1 MTKHFQS
8 LTDIY
13 RLKKS
18 ETEFIP
24 AQESHWFIFLFDLYM
39 RTLFWRRFKNVWV
52 DQVYQPTDKSRTIY
66 YLNHTS
72 WWDGLIPLLLNRK
85 LFHQNAR
92 AMMEDKQMQEHGLFK
107 RIGAFSV
114 NLENPR
120 SAVRSLR
127 YAVDSMKRPNSSLFI
142 YPEGKIVPF
151 STFKPNF
158 KKGLGWIVKQSPNV
172 DVVPIGIYFDYT
184 KSDKPE
190 LFLRIGKKIE
200 FDISSDTDELNH
212 LFECK
217 LGDLLSE
224 LVANTLQGREHF
236 QKL

>member
-1 MTKHFQS
+1 M
-8 LTDIY
+8 
-13 RLKKS
+13 KKS
-18 ETEFIP
+18 ESEFIP
-24 AQESHWFIFLFDLYM
+24 AQESGWFIFLFDLYM
-39 RTLFWRRFKNVWV
+39 RLLFWRRFENVWV
-52 DQVYQPTDKSRTIY
+52 DQGYFPVSDSKTIY

-85 LFHQNAR
+85 LFRQNAR
-92 AMMEDKQMQEHGLFK
+92 AMMEDKQMRKFGLFK

-151 STFKPNF
+151 STKKPDF
-158 KKGLGWIVKQSPNV
+158 KKGLGWIASQCPEV
-172 DVVPIGIYFDYT
+172 DVVPVGIYINT
-184 KSDKPE
+184 VKSDRPE
-190 LFLRIGKKIE
+190 LFLKIGESLKFNPEK
-200 FDISSDTDELNH
+200 SSENLNLFFELKM
-212 LFECK
+212 EQ
-217 LGDLLSE
+217 LLKE
-224 LVANTLQGREHF
+224 LQEYAHQNRERF